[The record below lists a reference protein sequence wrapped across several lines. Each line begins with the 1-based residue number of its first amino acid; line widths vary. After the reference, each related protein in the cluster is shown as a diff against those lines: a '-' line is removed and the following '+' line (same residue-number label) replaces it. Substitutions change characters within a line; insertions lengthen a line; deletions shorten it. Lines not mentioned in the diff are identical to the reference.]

1 MATIE
6 GTIAAVVELGR
17 SYTGI
22 ASNAFNFALIH
33 VNFPAYVGS
42 TDSYNIAG
50 VGAAITSSSK
60 RGKTTTIKQAMN
72 AGPGKNSAGTAVYAG
87 APTVSTDAL
96 TGNLTQVDLSTEI
109 DVPLGTTVP
118 IKILVAYTEA

>member
-6 GTIAAVVELGR
+6 GTIVGVSELARG
-17 SYTGI
+17 YTGI
-22 ASNAFNFALIH
+22 AGNAFNVALVH
-33 VNFPAYVGS
+33 VNFPAYVAS
-42 TDSYNIAG
+42 ADSYNIAG
-50 VGAAITSSSK
+50 VGAAITASSK

-96 TGNLTQVDLSTEI
+96 TGNLTAVDLSTEI
-109 DVPLGTTVP
+109 DVPLGTTIPV
-118 IKILVAYTEA
+118 KLLVAYTEA